1 MLTIFIAKH
10 KINQIASHIRSTILI
25 LFALATITISSCSE
39 KDNQCID
46 APDVSS
52 IDISIEIDRLERRIK
67 HAENQED
74 ILNIIDE
81 NTVFAREFLGLNPWS
96 DKEMLANHFYEL
108 LQNEG
113 IDTLFMEVEHM
124 FGDMSTIEGQFE
136 DAFRHMLYF
145 FPNYR
150 IPSIQTTVTG
160 FASDMFLSDS
170 LIIFGLDYYLGP
182 DATFQPMQVPSYILK
197 RYQKEYLVPQTLL
210 LIADR
215 FIESDPSDQTA
226 LSEMI
231 YYGKAYQ
238 FVKQMMPC
246 IADSLITGYSAE
258 ESVDIK
264 RFESVIWASMIE
276 NEFVYET
283 HHTIKQKILGE
294 RPKTYEIGEKCPGR
308 IGRWTGWQ
316 IVQQYLKNNPGISIQ
331 ELLANTDAQQ
341 IFQDSKYKPRK

>member
-1 MLTIFIAKH
+1 MTFFKAEF
-10 KINQIASHIRSTILI
+10 KITQIASYIRSSGVIL
-25 LFALATITISSCSE
+25 LAFVLLTISACS
-39 KDNQCID
+39 KQDNQCIN
-46 APDVSS
+46 APDVSA
-52 IDISIEIDRLERRIK
+52 IDISVTIDRLDRRIRQT
-67 HAENQED
+67 ENPEELLS
-74 ILNIIDE
+74 ILND
-81 NTVFAREFLGLNPWS
+81 NKDFAREFLGLNPWAN
-96 DKEMLANHFYEL
+96 KEMLADQFYEL

-113 IDTLFMEVEHM
+113 IDTLFMEVEQA
-124 FGDMSTIEGQFE
+124 FGDLSTVEKQFE
-136 DAFRHMLYF
+136 DAFRHILYF
-145 FPNYR
+145 FPDYKV
-150 IPSIQTTVTG
+150 PAIQTTVTG

-182 DATFQPMQVPSYILK
+182 DATFQPMQVPYYILK

-210 LIADR
+210 LIADQ
-215 FIESDPSDQTA
+215 FIKSDPSDQTA

-283 HHTIKQKILGE
+283 NHTIKQKILGE

-316 IVQQYLKNNPGISIQ
+316 IIQQYLKNNPSVSLP
-331 ELLANTDAQQ
+331 ELLIETDAQK
-341 IFQDSKYKPRK
+341 IFQDSNYKPRK